1 MLKMENQKES
11 ICFNFEKD
19 EQKQNFFDKA
29 KKCDIIH
36 NNNSVFLHKIL
47 SVKNQ
52 TLLNNT
58 LKKNQSEVLKD
69 LNSSSEK
76 KIYKCNSNRTL
87 HRHKTETNKQNS
99 FTNLLSEI
107 NFNSPQNNSSS
118 KTNIFSPQLS
128 SPKIIVN
135 KNKNLG
141 NVIQKEKDKDN
152 ENLYLKTYFNKDNT
166 HNDKCGQNKEK
177 INLNNEYFLNPEIS
191 FSNLYTCKY
200 LRKPVVIKFNSGI
213 NPINFNNN
221 NNSFNANEQ
230 KINFSMTSLK
240 EESKENKDDKK
251 RLERVKTD
259 ERIKPYNF
267 YEKNKMKS
275 ELYRSYEDLEKKSM
289 EISKRKMKKK
299 SSYKIIDFK
308 KDSNLV
314 NIKEYLGNYI
324 QKSRSKKKTQNEN
337 NKKNNVNKNRNLKN
351 FRIVKSTDESV
362 NSLRSNNIE
371 NEKNDFLIKKGD
383 IKYNYWQEQRNF
395 HYNYTTNNEKNNEN
409 NENNIN
415 NEQDI
420 NDKKTKQNI
429 TDEKN
434 INNEEKKE
442 HSIKKKNININFI
455 EDQKNENVYNV
466 SLNVN
471 DLCNNFNHALCYNN
485 SFSDK
490 NSFIRKKYG
499 KKNNV
504 NLFDNCNDVIKNNKK
519 EKNRGNITPTVS
531 KKFIEDYKINDN
543 VSSLSYSQSQALLLK
558 NLEKK
563 QIKVNKKN
571 HNSQKKLTK
580 KIKKDLPSILEEE
593 EKIKNEI
600 KNNLIIIKAI
610 DILNKLVISKNK
622 NNLIETFKILL
633 DYSNQMK
640 TLNYS
645 TVYTNISQNSGL
657 KYVKKIIPLSTKFSR
672 ESLAKINKNFTK
684 TNIMKKNVFN
694 VEKQKLIILKRKEFG
709 FFERYERCVDFIDNF
724 RISLIKFL
732 LNEKKNKC

>member
-1 MLKMENQKES
+1 MLKMEDQKES

-76 KIYKCNSNRTL
+76 RIYKCNSNRTL
-87 HRHKTETNKQNS
+87 HRHKTESNQQNTFS
-99 FTNLLSEI
+99 NLLSEI

-118 KTNIFSPQLS
+118 KTNIFSPKLS

-141 NVIQKEKDKDN
+141 NAIQKEKDKEN
-152 ENLYLKTYFNKDNT
+152 ENLYLKTYFNKDNS
-166 HNDKCGQNKEK
+166 HNEKCGLNKEK
-177 INLNNEYFLNPEIS
+177 INLNNEFFLNPEIS

-200 LRKPVVIKFNSGI
+200 LRKPVVIKFNSDI

-230 KINFSMTSLK
+230 KINFSMMSLK

-251 RLERVKTD
+251 KLERVKTD

-275 ELYRSYEDLEKKSM
+275 ELYRSYEELEKKSM
-289 EISKRKMKKK
+289 EICKRKMKKK

-314 NIKEYLGNYI
+314 NIKESLDNYI
-324 QKSRSKKKTQNEN
+324 QKSKSKKKTQNEN
-337 NKKNNVNKNRNLKN
+337 NKKHNINKNRNLKN

-371 NEKNDFLIKKGD
+371 NEKNDFYIKKGV

-409 NENNIN
+409 NIN
-415 NEQDI
+415 NEQNI

-429 TDEKN
+429 KDEKN
-434 INNEEKKE
+434 LNNEENKE
-442 HSIKKKNININFI
+442 HNIKKKNININFI

-471 DLCNNFNHALCYNN
+471 DLCNNINHPLYYNN

-499 KKNNV
+499 KKNNI
-504 NLFDNCNDVIKNNKK
+504 NLFENCNDVIKNNKK

-563 QIKVNKKN
+563 QIKVNKKI
-571 HNSQKKLTK
+571 HNSQKKLTR

-600 KNNLIIIKAI
+600 KNNLIIIKAT
-610 DILNKLVISKNK
+610 DCLNEFVTSKNK
-622 NNLIETFKILL
+622 KNLIETFKILL

-657 KYVKKIIPLSTKFSR
+657 KYVKKIIPISTKFSR

-684 TNIMKKNVFN
+684 TSVMKKNVFN

-709 FFERYERCVDFIDNF
+709 FFERYEHCVDFIDNF

-732 LNEKKNKC
+732 LNGKKNKC